1 MLDEEEEV
9 DLNDVNKGGKVDP
22 ANTTPSIF
30 GLAPQIIGAWA
41 SLGHCDMG
49 KISLEGVGLV
59 GVPK

>member
-30 GLAPQIIGAWA
+30 GPAPQISRAWT
-41 SLGHCDMG
+41 SVGHCERG
-49 KISLEGVGLV
+49 EISLEGLGLAS
-59 GVPK
+59 VPK

>member
-1 MLDEEEEV
+1 MLDEEEEF

-30 GLAPQIIGAWA
+30 RPTPQISGVWA
-41 SLGHCDMG
+41 SVGHCERVE
-49 KISLEGVGLV
+49 ISLVGVGLA

>member
-9 DLNDVNKGGKVDP
+9 DLNDVNIGGKVDP

-30 GLAPQIIGAWA
+30 GPAPQISGA
-41 SLGHCDMG
+41 SVGHCERG
-49 KISLEGVGLV
+49 EISLEGVGLA